1 MQMAISNNAALASA
15 YFIEGR
21 VGVIEPGAFAD
32 LVFVDYQP
40 TTPMTVENL
49 AGHFVFGF
57 NESMITTTIV
67 NGQVLMK
74 DRILTTL
81 DEETIKAR
89 SREIVPAFWARYHEL
104 VPDDHV
110 LG

>member
-1 MQMAISNNAALASA
+1 
-15 YFIEGR
+15 
-21 VGVIEPGAFAD
+21 
-32 LVFVDYQP
+32 
-40 TTPMTVENL
+40 
-49 AGHFVFGF
+49 
-57 NESMITTTIV
+57 
-67 NGQVLMK
+67 
-74 DRILTTL
+74 LTTL

>member
-1 MQMAISNNAALASA
+1 LI
-15 YFIEGR
+15 
-21 VGVIEPGAFAD
+21 
-32 LVFVDYQP
+32 FVDYNP

-57 NESMITTTIV
+57 NESMITTSIV

-74 DRILTTL
+74 DRVLTTL
-81 DEETIKAR
+81 DEAEIKAR
-89 SREIVPAFWARYHEL
+89 SREIVPEFWDRYQKL
-104 VPDDHV
+104 VPDDHI